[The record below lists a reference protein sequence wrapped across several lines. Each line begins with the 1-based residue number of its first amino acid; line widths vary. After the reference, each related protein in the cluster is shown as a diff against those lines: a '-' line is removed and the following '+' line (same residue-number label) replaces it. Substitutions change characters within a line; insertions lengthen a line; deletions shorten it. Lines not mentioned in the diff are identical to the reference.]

1 IMSLKINHNVAAL
14 NSWRNL
20 QKTDSEMNK
29 TLERLSSGNKL
40 NRAADGPASLVIAEQ
55 MKAQVASMEQATQN
69 SEMAVSLVQTA
80 EASLAEVNNIL
91 ISMRQLALH
100 AANEGGNDDKML
112 AADQAEMDNALKTI
126 DGISQQAQFG
136 TRMLLDG
143 SNGIGGVAVGEGM
156 RFVKAEVDTASSPAD
171 GYKIDISEVATKAR
185 LEGERS
191 LTQEEMDQGN
201 IQLTLHE
208 GGRSLTYYTKVGETM
223 DAMLRNLQLLID
235 QNGLKLDVGLTD
247 DQRLFV
253 EHQEFGSEPS
263 FGAMTSVEG
272 LLTENANELEEAV
285 QGSDVQGTI
294 GGELAYGEGQYLT
307 GAKGTAAEGLTI
319 QYSGGVK
326 TKPQTDDQGN
336 PILDDQGQPVAPAE
350 MAEGAAYVTNNSLN
364 FQVGPGQDMNTRIDL
379 PNLNTHTM
387 SRGVENDSG
396 YTSLGEIDLTTFQ
409 GAQDALKM
417 IDQSIYEV
425 TSMRGKLGAFQK
437 NTLETNLNNLRYS
450 QENLIAAESSLRD
463 VDMAKEMS
471 QFTKQQILLSS
482 GVAMLGQANQTP
494 KSVLSLLNGN

>member
-1 IMSLKINHNVAAL
+1 MSLKINHNVAAL

-55 MKAQVASMEQATQN
+55 MKAQVQSLEQATQN
-69 SEMAVSLVQTA
+69 SELAVSLVQTA

-91 ISMRQLALH
+91 INMRQLALH

-112 AADQAEMDNALKTI
+112 AADQAEIDNSLKTI

-156 RFVKAEVDTASSPAD
+156 RFVKADTETKSSPAD
-171 GYKIDISEVATKAR
+171 GYKVDVTQVATKAR
-185 LEGERS
+185 LEGSRT
-191 LTQEEMDQGN
+191 LTQEEMDRGDVQ
-201 IQLTLHE
+201 ITLHE
-208 GGRSLTYYTKVGETM
+208 GGRSLTYFSKVGETM

-247 DQRLFV
+247 DKRLFV
-253 EHQEFGSEPS
+253 EHQEYGSEPS
-263 FGAMTSVEG
+263 FGAMVSVDG
-272 LLTENANELEEAV
+272 LLADGANELQEAV
-285 QGSDVQGTI
+285 QGMDVQGTI

-307 GAKGTAAEGLTI
+307 GAKGTDAEGLTV

-326 TKPQTDDQGN
+326 TQPQLDAQGN
-336 PILDDQGQPVAPAE
+336 PILDENGQPVPPEA
-350 MAEGAAYVTNNSLN
+350 MTEGHVYVTNNSLN
-364 FQVGPGQDMNTRIDL
+364 FQVGPGQDMAARIDL

-387 SRGVENDSG
+387 SRGVDNDSG
-396 YTSLGEIDLTTFQ
+396 YSSLGEIDVTTFQ
-409 GAQDALKM
+409 GAQDALKL

-425 TSMRGKLGAFQK
+425 TNMRGKLGAFQK

-450 QENLIAAESSLRD
+450 QENLVAAESSLRD